1 MNNVSSNDVSSNDVS
16 GNDKVNESVS
26 DNEEYQATS
35 EYIVYNSI
43 DYTQNFENIQ
53 TLLILICALL
63 VAYGVAFAFFKGFK
77 R

>member
-1 MNNVSSNDVSSNDVS
+1 MNDVS
-16 GNDKVNESVS
+16 GNDLNESVS
-26 DNEEYQATS
+26 GNEEYQTNT

-53 TLLILICALL
+53 TLLILICALI
-63 VAYGVAFAFFKGFK
+63 VAYGIAFAFFKGFK

>member
-1 MNNVSSNDVSSNDVS
+1 MMNDVSNNDQI
-16 GNDKVNESVS
+16 NESVS
-26 DNEEYQATS
+26 NNEEYQTNT
-35 EYIVYNSI
+35 EYTVYNSI